1 MSVGC
6 VGEGLE
12 TGSWWKSREGMC
24 EMKVVRRDAVEQSS
38 ATHCVTPSPCDQATY
53 LGRTMWAFAH
63 QLKGGWDQ
71 SRSGWRT
78 TLLRKKNVFRTF
90 KKCDFNQISSVIF
103 CNHEQTCICLW
114 LQLILKVLAGSPQ
127 I

>member
-1 MSVGC
+1 MLWNNLPPPTVSPRLPVIRPRIWG
-6 VGEGLE
+6 GPGGLIA
-12 TGSWWKSREGMC
+12 S
-24 EMKVVRRDAVEQSS
+24 
-38 ATHCVTPSPCDQATY
+38 
-53 LGRTMWAFAH
+53 

-78 TLLRKKNVFRTF
+78 TLLEGKNVFRTL
-90 KKCDFNQISSVIF
+90 KKCDFNQINSVIF
-103 CNHEQTCICLW
+103 CNHEQTCTCLW